1 MTLLDLSPL
10 ENHLWQ
16 STLCVGVAWLL
27 ALAFRKNRAAV
38 RYCIWLAAS
47 VKFLIP
53 FSLFVSIGAQFGWR
67 TAPSI
72 SQSHWSV
79 MMDDIG
85 QPFATSVPSTSVV
98 TVPAAHWA
106 PTTPAIV
113 LGIWLCGFV
122 LGIAVWLRS
131 WRQMRSARR
140 NAEPLA
146 LDLPIPTMSTMS
158 VVEPSVF
165 GVLRPVLLLPEGII
179 SGLTPDQFAAIA
191 AHEICHVRRQD
202 NFTAA
207 IHMAVETAFWFHP
220 LLWWIRTR
228 LVQERECAC
237 DEEVLCSGS
246 KPAVYAEGI
255 LKVCKFYLESPLLC
269 TAGVTGSNLKKRIE
283 AIMAHRTPQDLHFSK
298 RLLLI
303 TISCAALIL
312 PIALGALH
320 AAQDAAES
328 RSSQI
333 VTASFYNAPPVHV
346 YKAISIKPHKPVR
359 DIAPVADFR
368 PDGLTGT
375 NVTVLMLIQQA
386 YGVEA
391 FQISGAPDWLN
402 RDRYDVA
409 AEVDDSLT
417 EELSKSDVSQ
427 LAAAQQPMLLELLAD
442 RFDLSVH
449 RETRQLPVFTLVVA
463 KIGSTFREATPGDT
477 YPNGIKDSSG
487 NGHGEMLRWRRGQ
500 VVGQGI
506 PIGVLAQHLSRELGR
521 PVLDRTALIGKY
533 DFTLQWSD
541 IRMFPREYMA
551 VPGTPRA
558 STKGM
563 ELDPPSAQS
572 AEFSGPS
579 IFTALH
585 DQLGLDL
592 LESDEQTSPAQIL
605 VIDGVE
611 KPSEN

>member
-1 MTLLDLSPL
+1 MSLLELSPL

-27 ALAFRKNRAAV
+27 TLAFRKNRAAV
-38 RYCIWLAAS
+38 RYWIWLAAS

-67 TAPSI
+67 TAQPI

-79 MMDDIG
+79 VMDDIG
-85 QPFATSVPSTSVV
+85 QPFAKSVQSISVV
-98 TVPAAHWA
+98 IVPAAHWA
-106 PTTPAIV
+106 TTTPTIV
-113 LGIWLCGFV
+113 FSIWLCGFV
-122 LGIAVWLRS
+122 VGIAAWHRS
-131 WRQMRSARR
+131 WRQMRLARR

-146 LDLPIPTMSTMS
+146 LDLPIPTMSSTS

-179 SGLTPDQFAAIA
+179 SRLTPDQFAAIA

-228 LVQERECAC
+228 LVHERECAC

-283 AIMAHRTPQDLHFSK
+283 AIMAHRTPQGLHFSK
-298 RLLLI
+298 RLFLI
-303 TISCAALIL
+303 TISCATLIV
-312 PIALGALH
+312 PIALGVLH

-333 VTASFYNAPPVHV
+333 VTASFYNAPPVRV
-346 YKAISIKPHKPVR
+346 YKAISIKPYKPVH
-359 DIAPVADFR
+359 DVAPVADFR
-368 PDGLTGT
+368 PDGLTAT

-391 FQISGAPDWLN
+391 HQISGAPDWLN

-417 EELSKSDVSQ
+417 EELSKGDVSQ

-449 RETRQLPVFTLVVA
+449 RETRQLPVYALVVA
-463 KIGSTFREATPGDT
+463 KIGSTFHEANPGDT
-477 YPNGIKDSSG
+477 YPNGIKDSLG
-487 NGHGEMLRWRRGQ
+487 NGHGEMLRWLRGQ

-506 PIGVLAQHLSRELGR
+506 PISVLAQHLSRELGR

-533 DFTLQWSD
+533 DFTLQWSN
-541 IRMFPREYMA
+541 IRMSPREYMV
-551 VPGTPRA
+551 VPGSPGA

-605 VIDGVE
+605 VIDRVE